1 MARNKHPEETRN
13 LVFCLRDTVQQNV
26 PRMVQQVIEEGFRM
40 VRSGL

>member
-13 LVFCLRDTVQQNV
+13 LVFYLRNTVQQNV

-40 VRSGL
+40 VRSGQ